1 MKKRKANWFKVC
13 TILFLAIY
21 ASYILIKQEIEMN
34 KYDKEKTFY
43 LEQIELASRK
53 HEEYKHYSEY
63 VKTEEYIEKVAREKL
78 GMLLPEER
86 VYIEYSS

>member
-43 LEQIELASRK
+43 LEQIDLANKK

-63 VKTEEYIEKVAREKL
+63 VKTEEYIEFSSPWPAEFEKFYKSKKL
-78 GMLLPEER
+78 R
-86 VYIEYSS
+86 D